1 MFIRYDFLHQRE
13 SNRESARQRE
23 PESRRAAGDGD
34 VVKAGREVG
43 AASKKQAAG
52 GKGGSE
58 KDKKNLAF

>member
-1 MFIRYDFLHQRE
+1 MFVQMRE
-13 SNRESARQRE
+13 GEREGE
-23 PESRRAAGDGD
+23 PHRAADDGG

-43 AASKKQAAG
+43 AGSKKQAAG